1 MADAPTPASE
11 LPTLPIYGTT
21 PLYAPA
27 TGGHLAVNP
36 AVDLTVTAAHA
47 DTALY
52 VWRSGDAM
60 AVGKYGEKG
69 PVVRGVR
76 WRADGVFFL
85 LFSFFWL
92 LPAATVFCL
101 FFWLTRGRRRVS
113 CCGVERRGGQGAWA
127 GGEQGGAAYPGL

>member
-60 AVGKYGEKG
+60 AVGKYAEKG

-76 WRADGVFFL
+76 WRADGVFSFS
-85 LFSFFWL
+85 LFCCCFVSCCCDLFWDEG
-92 LPAATVFCL
+92 V
-101 FFWLTRGRRRVS
+101 LTRGRRRVP
-113 CCGVERRGGQGAWA
+113 CCGVE
-127 GGEQGGAAYPGL
+127 

>member
-1 MADAPTPASE
+1 MATTPPAPGPQL

-76 WRADGVFFL
+76 WRADGVFFFFPFL
-85 LFSFFWL
+85 LVSFFMSL
-92 LPAATVFCL
+92 FVCL
-101 FFWLTRGRRRVS
+101 FVCL
-113 CCGVERRGGQGAWA
+113 A
-127 GGEQGGAAYPGL
+127 G